1 MKEPKLKQ
9 DPSKLPNPEV
19 LETFVKNKNGT
30 IYQVIPHKTKKGIVL
45 LRINNAYIEKPFV
58 KVKQEIVDGK
68 WSAINEHEYR
78 DWIRKDHEYMVDLS
92 ERLVKRVMF
101 SQLLLELDD
110 SFEKDFQDNKHFK
123 NVLERSKKQ
132 CERLITSQ
140 YDRLYDTDKT
150 YVTNFM
156 NSIDGFITTCS
167 KLGID
172 DFIHLNETIADYV
185 KNPEKYQ
192 AETVELTQLDA

>member
-1 MKEPKLKQ
+1 MTEPKLKQ
-9 DPSKLPNPEV
+9 DPSKLPSQKV
-19 LETFVKNKNGT
+19 LETFVKSNTGT
-30 IYQVIPHKTKKGIVL
+30 IYQVIPHKTKKDVVL
-45 LRINNAYIEKPFV
+45 LRINNSYIEKPFK

-68 WSAINEHEYR
+68 WSAINQHEYR
-78 DWIRKDHEYMVDLS
+78 EWIKKDHEYMVDLS

-110 SFEKDFQDNKHFK
+110 TFERDFQDNKYFK
-123 NVLERSKKQ
+123 NVLEKSKKQ

-156 NSIDGFITTCS
+156 NGIDGFMTKCAA
-167 KLGID
+167 LGID
-172 DFIHLNETIADYV
+172 DFIHLNILMDKYV
-185 KNPEKYQ
+185 KNPEEYQ
-192 AETVELTQLDA
+192 EDMVELKQLKD